1 MHSRIARRPFSTVCG
16 AGGTP
21 ARGNPMGANDK
32 SRKIG
37 DNARDMSHY
46 AEEQRLGHGRI
57 EFDELGNAIWVP
69 ASASSSDEVMRRLLD
84 DPTLAFSAEYQPGT
98 QKRIQQN
105 QVGMKKGYDPYDS
118 GLLVK
123 KEWKKKKDLRKLS
136 EWIKQRKPREE

>member
-1 MHSRIARRPFSTVCG
+1 
-16 AGGTP
+16 
-21 ARGNPMGANDK
+21 MGDKDK

-37 DNARDMSHY
+37 DSAKEMSHY

-57 EFDELGNAIWVP
+57 EFDELGNAVWVP
-69 ASASSSDEVMRRLLD
+69 ASGNSSDDVMRRLLD
-84 DPTLAFSAEYQPGT
+84 DPTLAFSNDYSAGT

-105 QVGMKKGYDPYDS
+105 QLGVKKGYDPYDS

-136 EWIKQRKPREE
+136 EWIKSRKPRGE